1 MGNKELI
8 AALRERA
15 DGFESFNPDAVL
27 LKRAANA
34 LEAQEWRDIES
45 APKDGT
51 EICIFGF
58 DPDYSS
64 DKAHGYDKSAFHPT
78 QSSAV
83 WDVDHMAWR
92 VCSYDGG
99 CYGTVNNPTHWK
111 PLTPPET
118 E

>member
-15 DGFESFNPDAVL
+15 DVFESFNPDAVL

-45 APKDGT
+45 APKDG
-51 EICIFGF
+51 EFI
-58 DPDYSS
+58 
-64 DKAHGYDKSAFHPT
+64 GYIPGYGAT
-78 QSSAV
+78 Q
-83 WDVDHMAWR
+83 MEFE
-92 VCSYDGG
+92 DGVFWCVYRNSIVG
-99 CYGTVNNPTHWK
+99 DPTHWK
-111 PLTPPET
+111 PLDTPPET

>member
-51 EICIFGF
+51 PFL
-58 DPDYSS
+58 
-64 DKAHGYDKSAFHPT
+64 AFAEREGWKGTPRTVCCAWYKEARKFYIYGAGPT
-78 QSSAV
+78 KHSEQ
-83 WDVDHMAWR
+83 WLDQ
-92 VCSYDGG
+92 CS
-99 CYGTVNNPTHWK
+99 PTHWK